1 VGSFCKIAIAIIPTF
16 KWIYWG
22 FTITGSVNVGYVYL
36 QYNYEALFNAIPEV
50 WGQSVIYIVSA
61 VNIIL
66 FGVLLSHTIRWQ
78 PIQALSINQP

>member
-1 VGSFCKIAIAIIPTF
+1 
-16 KWIYWG
+16 
-22 FTITGSVNVGYVYL
+22 
-36 QYNYEALFNAIPEV
+36 V